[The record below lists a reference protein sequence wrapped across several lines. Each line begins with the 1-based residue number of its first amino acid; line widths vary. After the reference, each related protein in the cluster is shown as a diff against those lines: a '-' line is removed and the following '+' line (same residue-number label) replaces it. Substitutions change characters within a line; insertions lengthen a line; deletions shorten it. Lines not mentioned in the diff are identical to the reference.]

1 MPRTAE
7 AGRRRGLG
15 PPSAAAGGSG
25 LGAPARPRGPA
36 PVPHPR
42 ARVPAQPW
50 RRRRRPGSGGPS
62 PMAWRVRPS
71 VGGRWVPQ
79 HAWAW
84 ACALPSTSSP
94 PRCWAG
100 RPPCARVGVRRATP
114 CGSGGAS
121 APAGAWGR
129 WARADAAWQPT
140 SRRPLALPLASACGA
155 GCTPRKR
162 EGRRG
167 SPPHGGRR
175 CARDW
180 STRPT
185 PSTAHAAPCRAGPSP
200 GGASD
205 GSHRPG
211 APVHLAPVSAP
222 GPARRPVWGGSGRRA
237 RPDLGLDAQSANPH
251 VGRLSGGASTSPPRN
266 SGACENFNLCPPL
279 NPMECGIYQTIF
291 FLNAIDMSLQTLQRG
306 NAPL

>member
-1 MPRTAE
+1 
-7 AGRRRGLG
+7 
-15 PPSAAAGGSG
+15 
-25 LGAPARPRGPA
+25 
-36 PVPHPR
+36 
-42 ARVPAQPW
+42 
-50 RRRRRPGSGGPS
+50 
-62 PMAWRVRPS
+62 MAWRVRPS

-79 HAWAW
+79 
-84 ACALPSTSSP
+84 
-94 PRCWAG
+94 
-100 RPPCARVGVRRATP
+100 ARVGVGLRPALHKLPATLLGRAAPVRPGWRAP
-114 CGSGGAS
+114 CHALRQR
-121 APAGAWGR
+121 WR

-180 STRPT
+180 STHPT

-266 SGACENFNLCPPL
+266 SGACGSC
-279 NPMECGIYQTIF
+279 C
-291 FLNAIDMSLQTLQRG
+291 R
-306 NAPL
+306 

>member
-1 MPRTAE
+1 
-7 AGRRRGLG
+7 
-15 PPSAAAGGSG
+15 
-25 LGAPARPRGPA
+25 
-36 PVPHPR
+36 
-42 ARVPAQPW
+42 
-50 RRRRRPGSGGPS
+50 
-62 PMAWRVRPS
+62 MAWRVRPS

-180 STRPT
+180 STHPT

-222 GPARRPVWGGSGRRA
+222 GPARRPVWGWQWQA
-237 RPDLGLDAQSANPH
+237 
-251 VGRLSGGASTSPPRN
+251 GASRPRPGC
-266 SGACENFNLCPPL
+266 SICQSSRREALRGRQHLPTTKFGGMCACGFPAYYVLEHIMCVMWPSELCGACVAETHSYLAHDC
-279 NPMECGIYQTIF
+279 
-291 FLNAIDMSLQTLQRG
+291 
-306 NAPL
+306 

>member
-1 MPRTAE
+1 
-7 AGRRRGLG
+7 
-15 PPSAAAGGSG
+15 
-25 LGAPARPRGPA
+25 
-36 PVPHPR
+36 
-42 ARVPAQPW
+42 
-50 RRRRRPGSGGPS
+50 
-62 PMAWRVRPS
+62 MAWRVRPS

-114 CGSGGAS
+114 CGSGGAG
-121 APAGAWGR
+121 PA
-129 WARADAAWQPT
+129 
-140 SRRPLALPLASACGA
+140 L
-155 GCTPRKR
+155 TP
-162 EGRRG
+162 RG
-167 SPPHGGRR
+167 SPRRDARWPCPWRARAERVARPESGRGDG
-175 CARDW
+175 AR
-180 STRPT
+180 RPT
-185 PSTAHAAPCRAGPSP
+185 EAGAAHGTGARTPRHRPPTLRHAGLAPARGE
-200 GGASD
+200 ASD

-266 SGACENFNLCPPL
+266 SRACENFNLRPPL

>member
-1 MPRTAE
+1 MLKDLHWNCT
-7 AGRRRGLG
+7 
-15 PPSAAAGGSG
+15 
-25 LGAPARPRGPA
+25 
-36 PVPHPR
+36 R

-84 ACALPSTSSP
+84 ACAM
-94 PRCWAG
+94 
-100 RPPCARVGVRRATP
+100 P

-180 STRPT
+180 STHPT

-200 GGASD
+200 GGGQRRFAPAWRTCPPCSRLRAGPCPPARVGWQWQAGASRP
-205 GSHRPG
+205 RPG
-211 APVHLAPVSAP
+211 CSICQSSRREALRGRQHLPTTKF
-222 GPARRPVWGGSGRRA
+222 GG
-237 RPDLGLDAQSANPH
+237 
-251 VGRLSGGASTSPPRN
+251 
-266 SGACENFNLCPPL
+266 
-279 NPMECGIYQTIF
+279 M
-291 FLNAIDMSLQTLQRG
+291 
-306 NAPL
+306 